1 MLVDEPGGAA
11 AAVNHPRSSTL
22 SWSPIP
28 RPLRSA
34 TAGPKFQK
42 WNVDVFVNNPL
53 DSHPQLNLSHQD
65 QFSTLFE
72 ATTFRPRNFGVS
84 ATFRY

>member
-1 MLVDEPGGAA
+1 M
-11 AAVNHPRSSTL
+11 
-22 SWSPIP
+22 
-28 RPLRSA
+28 
-34 TAGPKFQK
+34 
-42 WNVDVFVNNPL
+42 DVFVNNPL